1 MVCRASG
8 KSKMAS
14 PLFKNYPSTEHFNW
28 NIIRNLFNT
37 PCLGKRRILQLWI
50 RGLLMYQ
57 KFILEWVE
65 TLKYLNIADQW
76 DTMKQKSSGTSPIL
90 SYFNKWDFL
99 NWTIA
104 WRVSV
109 ANTGPILGISEKSD
123 VHKIDTVMVFIYRV
137 TTAGFGA
144 RQKSSGLIFPAL
156 LCKASKIARKTF
168 KSLTVR
174 V

>member
-1 MVCRASG
+1 MFLVNSVVRRASG

-28 NIIRNLFNT
+28 NIIRNLSNT

-76 DTMKQKSSGTSPIL
+76 DTMKQKSSGTSPIP

-104 WRVSV
+104 WRVLESF
-109 ANTGPILGISEKSD
+109 S
-123 VHKIDTVMVFIYRV
+123 
-137 TTAGFGA
+137 
-144 RQKSSGLIFPAL
+144 
-156 LCKASKIARKTF
+156 CKYWPYTRDIREIRRSQNRYSYDF
-168 KSLTVR
+168 YL
-174 V
+174 